1 MKIASWRRRK
11 AAAGQRRRRR
21 PSEKEAVPNDMSSM
35 IMQATEL
42 VTVEAD
48 DGNDATTAALGD
60 MEITLRAM
68 KPSPVVT
75 TPSQQ
80 TDMHGRDGSNAVVQ
94 TPTRDYVDVD
104 SSPTD
109 AGVVEQGEL
118 KTDES
123 EKMAAAADG
132 GQEVAIAP
140 GVGQEEELK
149 AESSSSEKN
158 ILPAQR
164 SPTSQFELDVLNATY
179 PTVDFENLQK
189 CSRALLDDDDDK
201 SISSEESQGS
211 DDDSIL
217 SDAASVN
224 AKVQKDDEVLD
235 FVHDILS
242 PMDCAADYMFCQMQ
256 CAFPNIVEDA
266 NEIMTTNLHHLM
278 FCGEGEEE
286 AKEEEGGAVVVESDG
301 AGDDNRG
308 EGDNDQGGED
318 EKDVV
323 VVFGTSPDEQGEG
336 GAGQDNETA
345 DEQEEDEGGEEIVVD
360 EQQDSL
366 EVDVV
371 LGRWVKMQEDQLE
384 IASYSPGEGFVL
396 RKDGKLPE
404 LSEDEVLIRVDAT
417 VISTRDCLERIRRD
431 TTEDLKDD
439 VWVPG
444 HEIVGSVVRAGA
456 AMEAKS
462 LMDKRIAAVLPYGG
476 GCSQYVSIHANDVI
490 VLPDEADSNE
500 VVALLSTYM
509 TAYQC
514 LESVADIEE
523 AKEEEG
529 EEEAKVGEADAEAEA
544 ISSNKDDAEQKKSHL
559 FGKNV
564 LIIDSGSPVGQALI
578 NLATNAGATVHTVSH
593 LISHF
598 NAIRWRGAMDLI
610 IDVVGD
616 SDNNP
621 SYYKIMKTRGRLVRV
636 NTTSCEKRYVPHAV
650 AGKIEGGKDTSY
662 YGRVINDKA
671 IDYNVFHSF
680 NDDKEEFAEDLAY
693 LHDLRQIGKIEPK
706 LFSQVGF
713 DGLGEGWEKLMAEG
727 GNGIVVVSPWKLGFT
742 TVHG

>member
-1 MKIASWRRRK
+1 MVT
-11 AAAGQRRRRR
+11 AAATNEKEVAVA
-21 PSEKEAVPNDMSSM
+21 SSAAEKEAVPNDMSIM

-42 VTVEAD
+42 DTVEAD
-48 DGNDATTAALGD
+48 DGNDATVALGGD

-140 GVGQEEELK
+140 GGGQEEELK

-286 AKEEEGGAVVVESDG
+286 EAKEEEGGAVVVESDG

-318 EKDVV
+318 EEDVV

-336 GAGQDNETA
+336 GAGQDDETA

-366 EVDVV
+366 
-371 LGRWVKMQEDQLE
+371 
-384 IASYSPGEGFVL
+384 
-396 RKDGKLPE
+396 
-404 LSEDEVLIRVDAT
+404 
-417 VISTRDCLERIRRD
+417 
-431 TTEDLKDD
+431 
-439 VWVPG
+439 
-444 HEIVGSVVRAGA
+444 
-456 AMEAKS
+456 
-462 LMDKRIAAVLPYGG
+462 
-476 GCSQYVSIHANDVI
+476 
-490 VLPDEADSNE
+490 
-500 VVALLSTYM
+500 
-509 TAYQC
+509 
-514 LESVADIEE
+514 
-523 AKEEEG
+523 
-529 EEEAKVGEADAEAEA
+529 
-544 ISSNKDDAEQKKSHL
+544 
-559 FGKNV
+559 
-564 LIIDSGSPVGQALI
+564 
-578 NLATNAGATVHTVSH
+578 
-593 LISHF
+593 
-598 NAIRWRGAMDLI
+598 
-610 IDVVGD
+610 
-616 SDNNP
+616 
-621 SYYKIMKTRGRLVRV
+621 
-636 NTTSCEKRYVPHAV
+636 
-650 AGKIEGGKDTSY
+650 
-662 YGRVINDKA
+662 
-671 IDYNVFHSF
+671 
-680 NDDKEEFAEDLAY
+680 
-693 LHDLRQIGKIEPK
+693 
-706 LFSQVGF
+706 
-713 DGLGEGWEKLMAEG
+713 
-727 GNGIVVVSPWKLGFT
+727 
-742 TVHG
+742 

>member
-1 MKIASWRRRK
+1 VVT
-11 AAAGQRRRRR
+11 AAATNEKEVAVA
-21 PSEKEAVPNDMSSM
+21 SSAAAAEKEAVPNDMSSM

-42 VTVEAD
+42 ATVEAD
-48 DGNDATTAALGD
+48 DGNDATAALGD

-123 EKMAAAADG
+123 EKMAAASDG

-158 ILPAQR
+158 ILSAQR

-201 SISSEESQGS
+201 PISSEESQGS

-286 AKEEEGGAVVVESDG
+286 EEAKEEGGGAVVVESDG

-308 EGDNDQGGED
+308 EGDNDQRGED
-318 EKDVV
+318 EEDVV

-336 GAGQDNETA
+336 GVGQDDETA

-456 AMEAKS
+456 GMEAKS

-500 VVALLSTYM
+500 VVTLLSTYM
-509 TAYQC
+509 AAYQC
-514 LESVADIEE
+514 LESVADIE
-523 AKEEEG
+523 AKEEEDV
-529 EEEAKVGEADAEAEA
+529 EEAKVGEEDVEAEA

-564 LIIDSGSPVGQALI
+564 LIIDSGSPVGLALI
-578 NLATNAGATVHTVSH
+578 NLATNAGATVHTVPH

-598 NAIRWRGAMDLI
+598 NAIRWSGTMDLI

-636 NTTSCEKRYVPHAV
+636 NTTSCEKRYVPHVV

-680 NDDKEEFAEDLAY
+680 NDDKEEFAEDLAC

>member
-1 MKIASWRRRK
+1 VVTAVATATNEKEV
-11 AAAGQRRRRR
+11 AAA
-21 PSEKEAVPNDMSSM
+21 EKEAVPNDMSSM

-48 DGNDATTAALGD
+48 DGNDATAALGD

-94 TPTRDYVDVD
+94 TPTRDYMDVD

-123 EKMAAAADG
+123 EKMAAAPG
-132 GQEVAIAP
+132 G
-140 GVGQEEELK
+140 GQEEEPK

-164 SPTSQFELDVLNATY
+164 SPTSQFELDVLNATH

-189 CSRALLDDDDDK
+189 CSKALLDDDDDK

-211 DDDSIL
+211 DDISIL

-242 PMDCAADYMFCQMQ
+242 PMDCAADFMFCQMQ

-286 AKEEEGGAVVVESDG
+286 EAKEEGGGAVVVESDG

-318 EKDVV
+318 EEDVV
-323 VVFGTSPDEQGEG
+323 VVFGTSLDEQGEG
-336 GAGQDNETA
+336 GAGQDDETA

-371 LGRWVKMQEDQLE
+371 LGRWVKMQEDQL
-384 IASYSPGEGFVL
+384 
-396 RKDGKLPE
+396 
-404 LSEDEVLIRVDAT
+404 
-417 VISTRDCLERIRRD
+417 
-431 TTEDLKDD
+431 
-439 VWVPG
+439 
-444 HEIVGSVVRAGA
+444 
-456 AMEAKS
+456 
-462 LMDKRIAAVLPYGG
+462 
-476 GCSQYVSIHANDVI
+476 
-490 VLPDEADSNE
+490 
-500 VVALLSTYM
+500 
-509 TAYQC
+509 
-514 LESVADIEE
+514 
-523 AKEEEG
+523 
-529 EEEAKVGEADAEAEA
+529 
-544 ISSNKDDAEQKKSHL
+544 
-559 FGKNV
+559 
-564 LIIDSGSPVGQALI
+564 
-578 NLATNAGATVHTVSH
+578 
-593 LISHF
+593 
-598 NAIRWRGAMDLI
+598 
-610 IDVVGD
+610 GD

-636 NTTSCEKRYVPHAV
+636 NTTSCEKRYAPHAV

-713 DGLGEGWEKLMAEG
+713 DELGEGWEKLMAEG
-727 GNGIVVVSPWKLGFT
+727 GNGVVVLSPWKLGFT